1 MENINYIDEEGQTY
15 MTEIEKKELDI
26 EIKGKNPYF
35 FDDPNIDRL
44 VTMLME
50 LASELSVT
58 RDRLDTHQRLLESKG
73 IYLKNEIEDFSPSTE
88 EMKSREEW
96 RSKFLDRVLN
106 ALYTKYDE
114 K

>member
-1 MENINYIDEEGQTY
+1 MAETEN
-15 MTEIEKKELDI
+15 KEVYLTP
-26 EIKGKNPYF
+26 KGRNPHF

-44 VTMLME
+44 ISMVME

-58 RDRLDTHQRLLESKG
+58 RDRLDSHQRILEKKG
-73 IYLKNEIEDFSPSTE
+73 IFISDEIDKFDPSPE
-88 EMKSREEW
+88 ELKSREEW